1 MADGTAPATT
11 AGDWRSIGARM
22 LRWMASIQGPDTSS
36 IVHSYEATCVAASA
50 TAWSLLRRDIANSVE
65 QIRIL
70 DDAIRKVQS
79 ILDQHATAPL
89 RIVRG
94 LAAEVH
100 HIATFNLNAVKKG
113 STLRAM
119 SGDISSHFD
128 IHIHDT
134 KSGDVLTRAQCKYY
148 SKAKVL
154 RRALRDSRY
163 DGMQK
168 IVPADRPV
176 PGASPQL
183 TGPGGV
189 RSVPLSLEQGDR
201 LALQP
206 TQHFAALRPN
216 AITQMLR
223 NCALGAA
230 AGIAVGAAAAAVLRT
245 VTVTALERLD
255 KDIDKPHVGS
265 AAAATCCIAESAMLG
280 AAAGALGAA
289 ASTLTSSAM
298 LGAVSAGTLGT
309 LYSVWTCNG
318 SPGARV
324 KEAVVGAAGVAGGQ
338 IAVAVC
344 TMVPLPVAAP
354 VSLFVYPAA
363 AYLTSCAAHQLALGV
378 WNEVVKTL
386 EGAAAASPS

>member
-1 MADGTAPATT
+1 MAEPATAPATT
-11 AGDWRSIGARM
+11 SSDWRSITAP
-22 LRWMASIQGPDTSS
+22 LTLDSS
-36 IVHSYEATCVAASA
+36 SNKHSCEATCVAASA
-50 TAWSLLRRDIANSVE
+50 AAWSLIRREIAKSVE

-70 DDAIRKVQS
+70 DEANRKVHS

-113 STLRAM
+113 STLRAI
-119 SGDISSHFD
+119 SGDVNSHFD

-134 KSGDVLTRAQCKYY
+134 KSGEVLTHAQCKYY

-176 PGASPQL
+176 PGASPHL
-183 TGPGGV
+183 TAPGGV
-189 RSVPLSLEQGDR
+189 RSVPLSLYQGDR

-216 AITQMLR
+216 AITQTLR

-230 AGIAVGAAAAAVLRT
+230 AGTAVGVAAAAVLHT
-245 VTVTALERLD
+245 VAALERTDED
-255 KDIDKPHVGS
+255 KDKPHVGS
-265 AAAATCCIAESAMLG
+265 AGAVACSIAQSAALG
-280 AAAGALGAA
+280 AAAGVLGAA

-298 LGAVSAGTLGT
+298 LGALSAGTLGT
-309 LYSVWTCNG
+309 LCNVWKCNG
-318 SPGARV
+318 TPGARV
-324 KEAVVGAAGVAGGQ
+324 KEAVVGVAGMAGGQ
-338 IAVAVC
+338 IAVAAC
-344 TMVPLPVAAP
+344 TMMPLPVAAP
-354 VSLFVYPAA
+354 VSLFVFPAA
-363 AYLTSCAAHQLALGV
+363 AYLTSCVAHQLAFDAWDGM
-378 WNEVVKTL
+378 VKAL
-386 EGAAAASPS
+386 EGAAAASPP